1 MLLAYTDVSG
11 DFYYKNPKEGV
22 QGFPV
27 VPNKS
32 AMHWG
37 KPPKNATWTSAI
49 YRFCFTKFMRE
60 MLRSVSKKAIKCT
73 K

>member
-1 MLLAYTDVSG
+1 MLLLAYNDVSG
-11 DFYYKNPKEGV
+11 NFYYKNPKEGV

-32 AMHWG
+32 AM
-37 KPPKNATWTSAI
+37 NATWTSAI

-60 MLRSVSKKAIKCT
+60 MLRSVFKKAIKCT

>member
-1 MLLAYTDVSG
+1 M
-11 DFYYKNPKEGV
+11 
-22 QGFPV
+22 GFLV
-27 VPNKS
+27 VPNN
-32 AMHWG
+32 
-37 KPPKNATWTSAI
+37 PPYVEGIRKECDITSAI